1 MFEGQEV
8 EGYDPDKYYR
18 IWQRIESAEVLYDDF
33 YSGSTESILREADFL
48 ERELVGAKRSHKSIK
63 YSIPIYDELY
73 RKQIKRVTSSN
84 VNKISANIFRKINNQ
99 GSRFVIDL
107 SMSGIKRES
116 AILKTAEIL
125 EDDRLNEVMLVIN
138 GKLIKIN
145 K

>member
-73 RKQIKRVTSSN
+73 RKKIWSLVGTSN
-84 VNKISANIFRKINNQ
+84 IELEDFAFIQGKELQLATWFAMKGDRIIFRNPNMH
-99 GSRFVIDL
+99 SV
-107 SMSGIKRES
+107 
-116 AILKTAEIL
+116 TADVFL
-125 EDDRLNEVMLVIN
+125 
-138 GKLIKIN
+138 
-145 K
+145 